1 MNLKRNITTCL
12 LSLLLLSFTVG
23 CNPAREKIR
32 KFNDFYTTGQYDK
45 ALTFAC
51 NNISKNYKGNG
62 EDLLWCLNAGA
73 VYRIKQQPVE
83 SNQYFDHAEEIFNR
97 HQAAR
102 NKAGE
107 TAAATI
113 ASDNVVAYTGKVYDG
128 IMLNVYKALNFMKL
142 QELELARVELNRA
155 LDRQRM
161 AIEYYNNEVA
171 KGQQAAQKK
180 NINSDKVG
188 DVSNGSYNSI
198 ISQKYPDLA
207 GYKVYSDFVNP
218 MANYLAGLFFYL
230 DGDYNKSSQLLKE
243 AVGMSSENQFVVADY
258 EMVEKIL
265 NGQQVQTGHVWVI
278 YENGLSPE
286 REELLFGLPIPV
298 NNTLIFIEIAL
309 PRLVN
314 RSGDGGAVVISAPD
328 MQLETKQL
336 ASMER
341 VIQTEFK
348 KEFDMIL
355 TRAIMS
361 ATAKAVAQYAVKDQD
376 GLVQLG
382 VLAYTLLSTAADV
395 RMWTSL
401 PREFQLARLPL
412 PADGKLNI
420 SIAGSSRQIELPACD
435 NAIIYIK
442 KTNSNTPAI
451 FDIIPFGVK
460 ELQAQPI
467 TK

>member
-1 MNLKRNITTCL
+1 MNPKRNIICL
-12 LSLLLLSFTVG
+12 LSLLLLSFSVG
-23 CNPAREKIR
+23 CNPARDKIR

-45 ALTFAC
+45 ALNFAC
-51 NNISKNYKGNG
+51 NNISSNYKGKG
-62 EDLLWCLNAGA
+62 EDLLWCLNAGTI
-73 VYRIKQQPVE
+73 YRIKQQPVE

-97 HQAAR
+97 HQADR

-107 TAAATI
+107 TVAGTV

-142 QELELARVELNRA
+142 QEHELARVELNRA

-161 AIEYYNNEVA
+161 AIEYYNNELA
-171 KGQQAAQKK
+171 RSQQEAQKK
-180 NINSDKVG
+180 NKNNAEKAG
-188 DVSNGSYNSI
+188 DVSNGSYSNI
-198 ISQKYPDLA
+198 VNQNYPDLA

-243 AVGMSSENQFVVADY
+243 SVGMSGENQYVVADY
-258 EMVEKIL
+258 EMVENIL

-309 PRLVN
+309 PKLVS
-314 RSGDGGAVVISAPD
+314 RSGDGGAVVISAAE
-328 MQLETKQL
+328 MQVEAKQL

-348 KEFDMIL
+348 KEFDMAL

-412 PADGKLNI
+412 PAEGKMNI
-420 SIAGSSRQIELPACD
+420 SIAGSSRQIELPACK

-442 KTNSNTPAI
+442 KTNSNTPAV
-451 FDIIPFGVK
+451 FDIIPFGEK
-460 ELQAQPI
+460 
-467 TK
+467 K